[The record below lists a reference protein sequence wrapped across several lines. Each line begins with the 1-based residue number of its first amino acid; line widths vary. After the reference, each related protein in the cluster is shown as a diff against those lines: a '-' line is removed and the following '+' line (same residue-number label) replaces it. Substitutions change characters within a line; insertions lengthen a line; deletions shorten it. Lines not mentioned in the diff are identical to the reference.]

1 MKSSTSLGLKGVI
14 FDANVL
20 SLLAKEGH
28 LELLPQFFA
37 LPRYITPEI
46 QSELEAGLRN
56 GVSYLRDVLQR
67 VAEGHLKVVSPTATE
82 KQAVSHLP
90 PKLGRGEAEAIA
102 VCQQRKLSF
111 ITHDRKAANY
121 CDRAGI
127 ACIRLRALLIALQKA
142 GLLTASEVKKILAE
156 E

>member
-28 LELLPQFFA
+28 LDLLPQFFA
-37 LPRYITPEI
+37 LPRYI
-46 QSELEAGLRN
+46 
-56 GVSYLRDVLQR
+56 
-67 VAEGHLKVVSPTATE
+67 
-82 KQAVSHLP
+82 
-90 PKLGRGEAEAIA
+90 
-102 VCQQRKLSF
+102 
-111 ITHDRKAANY
+111 
-121 CDRAGI
+121 
-127 ACIRLRALLIALQKA
+127 LRALLIALQKA